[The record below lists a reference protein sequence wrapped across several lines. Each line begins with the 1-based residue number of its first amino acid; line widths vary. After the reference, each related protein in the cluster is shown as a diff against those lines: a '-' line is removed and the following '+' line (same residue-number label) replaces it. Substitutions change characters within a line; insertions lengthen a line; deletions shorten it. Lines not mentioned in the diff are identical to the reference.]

1 MVDYARLNSKRSKS
15 LFRVMCKEERS
26 KHSRYGSSAR
36 LLQHSEKMYALEMC
50 PSCYDLLIL
59 QRKSKRCSIYCICL
73 PHCSK
78 KVHSE
83 AERGEASLV
92 SAWKTNAMNAALDS
106 HARLESNSDKIAVHC
121 IFLCTRITIT

>member
-1 MVDYARLNSKRSKS
+1 
-15 LFRVMCKEERS
+15 
-26 KHSRYGSSAR
+26 
-36 LLQHSEKMYALEMC
+36 MC

-106 HARLESNSDKIAVHC
+106 HARLESNSDEIAVHC